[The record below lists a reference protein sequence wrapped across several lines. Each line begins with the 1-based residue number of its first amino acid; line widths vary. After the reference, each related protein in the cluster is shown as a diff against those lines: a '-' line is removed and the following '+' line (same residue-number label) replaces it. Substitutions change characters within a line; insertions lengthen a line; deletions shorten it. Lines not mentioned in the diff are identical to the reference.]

1 MLQGDDKI
9 ILTNV
14 AKVVAVLFVIM
25 FTLIAVA
32 SYIGS
37 GLNY

>member
-14 AKVVAVLFVIM
+14 ARVVGLLVAIM
-25 FTLIAVA
+25 ITLIFVA
-32 SYIGS
+32 GYIGS
-37 GLNY
+37 GL

>member
-9 ILTNV
+9 ILTNI
-14 AKVVAVLFVIM
+14 AKVVGLLVAIM
-25 FTLIAVA
+25 VTLILVA

-37 GLNY
+37 GL

>member
-9 ILTNV
+9 ILTNIG
-14 AKVVAVLFVIM
+14 KVVGLLVAIM
-25 FTLIAVA
+25 ITLIIVA

-37 GLNY
+37 GL

>member
-14 AKVVAVLFVIM
+14 AKVVGLLVVIM
-25 FTLIAVA
+25 IILIFVA

-37 GLNY
+37 GL

>member
-14 AKVVAVLFVIM
+14 AKVVGLLVVIM
-25 FTLIAVA
+25 ITLIIVA
-32 SYIGS
+32 GYIGA
-37 GLNY
+37 GL